1 MPYSRTFLLAVLL
14 SLGLAVVGEPVFA
27 QTTRTI
33 TRSFSLDRDG
43 HVELNSFS
51 GSIEVTGKDQQSVEV
66 EARIDGDDETLV
78 DATALRFDATDRR
91 LSIEVD
97 YDEVEDSQE
106 FLGLFSI
113 GDVDRPD
120 VEFVLTMPRS
130 AALTIDT
137 FSSNI
142 DVTGLRGGVT
152 LDTFSSSIALRDV
165 EGEVNVETFS
175 GEVEGDGLHGSI
187 QLETFSGDVRLRGTA
202 FRGGSHFETFS
213 GDVEL
218 FLPGDADF
226 EVVGK
231 EDMFGDLESEFAL
244 RTEDGRRIAGDGGPR
259 IELETFS
266 GDLRL
271 RKQ

>member
-1 MPYSRTFLLAVLL
+1 MPYTRTLLFAALL
-14 SLGLAVVGEPVFA
+14 SLGLAVVAEPVSA
-27 QTTRTI
+27 QTTRTV

-43 HVELNSFS
+43 HVEMEAFS
-51 GSIEVTGKDQQSVEV
+51 GSIEVTGGDQESVEV
-66 EARIDGDDETLV
+66 KARIDGNDQKLV
-78 DATALRFDATDRR
+78 DATALRFNASDRQ

-120 VEFVLTMPRS
+120 VDIDITMPRS
-130 AALTIDT
+130 ASLTVDA
-137 FSSNI
+137 FSSDI
-142 DVTGLRGGVT
+142 DVTGLRAGVT

-165 EGEVNVETFS
+165 EGTVEVETFS
-175 GEVEGDGLHGSI
+175 GGVEADGLRGSV
-187 QLETFSGDVRLRGTA
+187 QLETFSGDVRLRGGVLT
-202 FRGGSHFETFS
+202 GDSHFDTFS

-218 FLPGDADF
+218 FLPSDADF
-226 EVVGK
+226 EIVGE

-244 RTEDGRRIAGDGGPR
+244 QAEDGRRIAGNGGPR
-259 IELETFS
+259 IEVETFS

-271 RKQ
+271 RTQ

>member
-1 MPYSRTFLLAVLL
+1 MPYTRTLLFAVLL
-14 SLGLAVVGEPVFA
+14 SLGLAVVGESVSA

-33 TRSFSLDRDG
+33 NRSFSLDRDG
-43 HVELNSFS
+43 HVELDSFS
-51 GSIEVTGKDQQSVEV
+51 GSIEVTGKDQGSVEV
-66 EARIDGDDETLV
+66 EARIEGDDEELV
-78 DATALRFDATDRR
+78 DATALRFDATDRH
-91 LSIEVD
+91 LGIEVN

-120 VEFVLTMPRS
+120 VDFVLTMPRS

-137 FSSNI
+137 FSSDI
-142 DVTGLRGGVT
+142 EVTGFQDGVT
-152 LDTFSSSIALRDV
+152 LDTFSSFIALRDLG
-165 EGEVNVETFS
+165 GEVDVETFS
-175 GEVEGDGLHGSI
+175 GEVEGDGLRGSI
-187 QLETFSGDVRLRGTA
+187 QLETFSGDVRLREAVLTGD
-202 FRGGSHFETFS
+202 SHFETFS

-218 FLPGDADF
+218 FFPGDADF
-226 EVVGK
+226 EVVGE

-244 RTEDGRRIAGDGGPR
+244 RAEDGRRIAGDGGPR
-259 IELETFS
+259 IEVETFS